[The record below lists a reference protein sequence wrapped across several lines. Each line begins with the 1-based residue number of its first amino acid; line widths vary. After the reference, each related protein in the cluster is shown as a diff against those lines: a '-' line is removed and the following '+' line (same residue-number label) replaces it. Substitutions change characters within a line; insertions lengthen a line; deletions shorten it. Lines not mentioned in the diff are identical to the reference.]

1 MRISDWSSDVCSS
14 DLQSD
19 IIFFILHAFFAE
31 QPLGTHAIGAHH
43 LGINFHTGHNGCSL
57 LFAEIGIGA
66 PNVNRPGPVG
76 PVPRT
81 ANAPAPPRR
90 VSAPVRR
97 HSPSPPWYI
106 PQDRKS
112 VVEGK
117 RGA

>member
-76 PVPRT
+76 PVPST

-90 VSAPVRR
+90 VSAPVRS
-97 HSPSPPWYI
+97 HSPSRRWYI
-106 PQDRKS
+106 HHRSSERSCQ
-112 VVEGK
+112 
-117 RGA
+117 